1 MVSRYSNI
9 YISVKELSS
18 LQEDQKELYEVFTT
32 VLHSSEIFRTVLR
45 FLICSKIVLESNFY
59 PTSALAILLRYNR
72 NV

>member
-32 VLHSSEIFRTVLR
+32 VLHSSEIFRTVLK
-45 FLICSKIVLESNFY
+45 FLICLKIVLESNFY
-59 PTSALAILLRYNR
+59 PTSALAILLK
-72 NV
+72 